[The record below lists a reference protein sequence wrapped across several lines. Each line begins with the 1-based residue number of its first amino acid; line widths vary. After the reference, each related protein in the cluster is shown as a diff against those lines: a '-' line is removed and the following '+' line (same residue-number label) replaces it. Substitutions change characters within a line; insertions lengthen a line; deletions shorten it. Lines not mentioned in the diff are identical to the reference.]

1 MAILYKT
8 AKKACQSLAKTVNDM
23 SSGLSFYVIPHHSGQ
38 RNDALTIEAANFA
51 GHKAEQFMRRIIS
64 NKSRQEDS
72 TCFLGTAIAF
82 EQSFLGLRYK
92 PHRISIITVNVDQY
106 EDMNGLKA
114 DLYHHLWIALDKD
127 EQVRKTDHGGQH
139 EHHKHPIKAD
149 KKDITFRNLKADIF
163 TVLMQSFENIPDAA
177 ITLGTTR
184 AHQAVHA
191 EATHKSL
198 YYIFPLA
205 MEACQFI
212 LNDIQRTPH
221 HQQGQITLAQKLS
234 ADIAENINEDSLE
247 SWWTF
252 AEPAATM
259 AWLDYTPQQILSA
272 CVNSGVDPLVRANGL
287 LLQEILGIELLSP
300 KDLVSIYNS
309 FGDKEKLE
317 ELHQQ
322 QSDVSFEDA
331 LIQGL
336 KLESNRPFLDEA
348 LFQNERLSQGKAIG
362 WTASALQASARAFD
376 KALQSGRTP
385 EQAARLEYEGV
396 KTKNNWENL
405 ESLSLKI
412 LEARQDGDTTMLESI
427 VETYA
432 DDQDYRNILESFK
445 QTLNDPAYTNKL
457 SVDPAPSGPAL
468 GQEPK
473 PQGPALELSNA
484 PATPA
489 AAPAAPGPASPGMG
503 MGMGATPP
511 PLRAVKPLGA
521 NKDSTSAETPS
532 DALPASEEKKTD
544 SE

>member
-8 AKKACQSLAKTVNDM
+8 AKQVCQHLTKTVNDM
-23 SSGLSFYVIPHHSGQ
+23 TNGLNFYVIPHHGGQ
-38 RNDALTIEAANFA
+38 RNDALTIEASEFS

-64 NKSRQEDS
+64 NKARQEDS

-82 EQSFLGLRYK
+82 EQSFFGLRYK
-92 PHRISIITVNVDQY
+92 PHRISIITVNIDQY
-106 EDMNGLKA
+106 EDMNELKA

-127 EQVRKTDHGGQH
+127 EKIKKTDHGGQH
-139 EHHKHPIKAD
+139 EHHKYPIKAD
-149 KKDITFRNLKADIF
+149 KRDITFRNLKADVF
-163 TVLMQSFENIPDAA
+163 SVLMQSFENIPDAA
-177 ITLGTTR
+177 LTLATTR
-184 AHQAVHA
+184 AQQAVHA
-191 EATHKSL
+191 EATHKTL

-205 MEACQFI
+205 MESCQFL
-212 LNDIQRTPH
+212 LNDLQRIPH
-221 HQQGQITLAQKLS
+221 HQQAQILLAQKLCE
-234 ADIAENINEDSLE
+234 DIADNINDDSLE
-247 SWWTF
+247 SWWMF

-287 LLQEILGIELLSP
+287 LLQEILGIELLPP
-300 KDLVSIYNS
+300 KELLSVYNS
-309 FGDKEKLE
+309 FGGKEQIE
-317 ELHQQ
+317 ELHHHK
-322 QSDVSFEDA
+322 SDESFEDA
-331 LIQGL
+331 LVQGL

-396 KTKNNWENL
+396 KSKSNWESL

-412 LEARQDGDTTMLESI
+412 LEARQEGETTMLESI
-427 VETYA
+427 IETYA
-432 DDQDYRNILESFK
+432 DDQDYYNILESFK

-457 SVDPAPSGPAL
+457 SIDPAPSGPAL

-473 PQGPALELSNA
+473 PQAPALELANA

-489 AAPAAPGPASPGMG
+489 AAMSAPSMG
-503 MGMGATPP
+503 MGGTPP
-511 PLRAVKPLGA
+511 PLRAIKPLGGN
-521 NKDSTSAETPS
+521 NKVNTPPS
-532 DALPASEEKKTD
+532 NTEDNTEATDKKATDKKT
-544 SE
+544 ENE